1 MPPPGPVV
9 KALNIARII
18 LVFFLLMLLALGLTE
33 VKEVCDE

>member
-18 LVFFLLMLLALGLTE
+18 LVFFFVDVVSVGTHRSERGM
-33 VKEVCDE
+33 